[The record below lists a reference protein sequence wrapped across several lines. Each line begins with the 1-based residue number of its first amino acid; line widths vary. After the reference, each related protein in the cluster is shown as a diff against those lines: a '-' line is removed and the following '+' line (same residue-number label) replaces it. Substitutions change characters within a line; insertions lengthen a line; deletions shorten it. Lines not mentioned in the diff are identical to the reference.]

1 MLVYMWLYLQIEA
14 GTPSS
19 VEVVEVVAVGAAV
32 LVETVVANANA
43 NANPIFAHT
52 IRCVVVRAR
61 YHLTQRT
68 NLCSYLYMSETM
80 VLEMIL
86 NC

>member
-19 VEVVEVVAVGAAV
+19 VEVEVVAVGAAV
-32 LVETVVANANA
+32 FVETVVANA

-80 VLEMIL
+80 LLEMIL